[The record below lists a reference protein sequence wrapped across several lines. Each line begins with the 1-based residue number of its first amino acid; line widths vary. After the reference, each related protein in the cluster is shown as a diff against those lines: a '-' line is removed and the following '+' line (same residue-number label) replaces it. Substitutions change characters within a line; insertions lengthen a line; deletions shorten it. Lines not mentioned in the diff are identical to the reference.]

1 MNPFQVKVFML
12 KNGLTITSMAEDLA
26 DENRKKTSL
35 QVMISDLIYGRRYY
49 PHLAQELDE
58 NYGIKIKR
66 PAQIESAREIVK
78 QAA

>member
-35 QVMISDLIYGRRYY
+35 LVMISDLIYGRRFY
-49 PHLAQELDE
+49 PSLAEELDTKF
-58 NYGIKIKR
+58 GLKIER
-66 PAQIESAREIVK
+66 PAKIESARKIVQK
-78 QAA
+78 AA